1 MKALLVM
8 IAALIGVACAGDGQ
22 KCCSV
27 EDRREVLNF
36 WESVWGAQFSG
47 RRVIIA
53 QNVFKAL
60 FRDFPAAKGLFS
72 RVNVD
77 DVDSAEFKS
86 HCVRVINGLDV
97 AINLLD
103 DPASL
108 KQQLDHLH
116 SQHLAR
122 KGVKAEY
129 FQYIGRAF
137 AEVMPKGATCFNP
150 DAWGSC
156 FNYIANAISNGLP

>member
-1 MKALLVM
+1 MMKALLL
-8 IAALIGVACAGDGQ
+8 IAALIGVAAASSS

-27 EDRREVLNF
+27 EDRREVLHF

-53 QNVFKAL
+53 QNVFLAL
-60 FRDFPAAKGLFS
+60 FRDFPAAKGLFK
-72 RVNVD
+72 RVNAD
-77 DVDSAEFKS
+77 DPDSAEFKS

-103 DPASL
+103 DPAAL
-108 KQQLDHLH
+108 KQELSHLNA
-116 SQHLAR
+116 QHKAR
-122 KGVKAEY
+122 EGVKADY
-129 FQYIGRAF
+129 FKYIGRAF

-150 DAWGSC
+150 QAWGSC
-156 FNYIANAISNGLP
+156 FNYISNAISEGLP